1 MLPPEPIVRA
11 ALRWIV
17 LLRSSSIS
25 NAWGLILAGS
35 ATTGISRTQYM
46 SAYDWLKSAGLLIES
61 QDGYALASEIFSVSA
76 DYIPYALFQKALEFA
91 RPAWLS
97 DADALIPDDG
107 ELPEDARGLATA
119 LGLGNKAAYSAIQSI
134 HGKVDL
140 ASRAMV
146 GALGEKAL
154 VQILETRWPGSTLH
168 IAQYSDAFGFDIRFR
183 YQSVDWHLEVKST
196 VRRGRLKIYVSRNE
210 YEVGSRDPHWRLIV
224 LGLDESYQI
233 AALAT
238 LPSSHLGTLAP
249 VDTTASSRWQTA
261 SFELKADD
269 LIRGMDFLS
278 ESGEC
283 MQRASGAP
291 SYGDFSEPSFA
302 WMPTM

>member
-1 MLPPEPIVRA
+1 
-11 ALRWIV
+11 
-17 LLRSSSIS
+17 
-25 NAWGLILAGS
+25 
-35 ATTGISRTQYM
+35 M
-46 SAYDWLKSAGLLIES
+46 SAFEWLKSAGLLIES
-61 QDGYALASEIFSVSA
+61 QDGHVLTNEIVAVTA
-76 DYIPYALFQKALEFA
+76 DYIPYALFERALEFA

-97 DADALIPDDG
+97 DADSLIPDDG

-140 ASRAMV
+140 ASRAMI
-146 GALGEKAL
+146 GYSGEKAL

-168 IAQYSDAFGFDIRFR
+168 VAQYSDAFGFDIRFR

-196 VRRGRLKIYVSRNE
+196 VRRGRLKIYMSRNE

-224 LGLDESYQI
+224 LGLDENYHI

-238 LPSSHLGTLAP
+238 LPSRHLGTLAP
-249 VDTTASSRWQTA
+249 VDTTASGRWQAA
-261 SFELKADD
+261 SFELKAED

-278 ESGEC
+278 EPWNC
-283 MQRASGAP
+283 LQRASGKLG
-291 SYGDFSEPSFA
+291 YGDFSESGFA